1 MPRQLSGA
9 VDAIKRTVTKIEE
22 EGSET
27 VTPIAK
33 VSWPEEEIVKLVRLI
48 NAGKGVSGSATEL
61 GKTPEE
67 VRKAIEA
74 LKAFEKLP
82 GNKDKSVADFVASQR
97 PYNPACKK
105 LERYVISSFLSHSG
119 LGTFVPSRYEEPKGD
134 SSRLDMSRME
144 KYREE
149 VDPRVKQR
157 EEEIRKKY
165 DASLE
170 ALMKLADTLVGKGLK
185 AEADEIDNFIKEAKA
200 IIVANKNSKAYQD
213 GYQRGMD
220 GLGYNPAPATLKT
233 DEDYQDYA
241 DGLAAGAN
249 SRSR

>member
-1 MPRQLSGA
+1 MLEEARETFAKDEGPSSSLFKMPEEGGGVPRQLSGA

-33 VSWPEEEIVKLVRLI
+33 VSWPEKEIVKLVRLI

-170 ALMKLADTLVGKGLK
+170 ALMKLADTLDSKGLK
-185 AEADEIDNFIKEAKA
+185 AEADEIDNFVKEAKT
-200 IIVANKNSKAYQD
+200 IK
-213 GYQRGMD
+213 
-220 GLGYNPAPATLKT
+220 
-233 DEDYQDYA
+233 
-241 DGLAAGAN
+241 LAQ
-249 SRSR
+249 